1 MLPPANRLRQSRDF
15 TTIYQGGVRR
25 SARSLAL
32 RALQTRGASGASRQP
47 TRIGVVVSQKVSK
60 RAVDRNRIK
69 RQIRSACRQL
79 LPSLVPG
86 WSVVLVVRH
95 SALQCE
101 YREILRELK
110 QLLAEAEVLSG
121 H

>member
-15 TTIYQGGVRR
+15 TTVYQGGVRR
-25 SARSLAL
+25 SSRYLAL
-32 RALQTRGASGASRQP
+32 RALPARNASGSNSQP
-47 TRIGVVVSQKVSK
+47 TRIGIVVSQKVSK
-60 RAVDRNRIK
+60 RAVERNRIK

-79 LPSLVPG
+79 LPSLLPG

-95 SALQCE
+95 SALECE